1 MTSSRNKIV
10 VLIIAALLISNLT
23 LLGFMVLGK
32 KEQRKP
38 SERGK
43 SFTDFF
49 EKQLGFTPQQ
59 VTKFHQLRDEHLEN
73 IRPFLRDVRAAKDS
87 LFSLMRR
94 SDVPDSVLEK
104 AVNDLAQKEKAQELQ
119 SFRHFKR
126 VRELCNDEQKIK
138 YDSLIN
144 KMINRSFG
152 RGQNHGASKEVINKK
167 ADK

>member
-32 KEQRKP
+32 KEERKP
-38 SERGK
+38 PERGK
-43 SFTDFF
+43 SFSDFF
-49 EKQLGFTPQQ
+49 EKQLGFTPEQ

-87 LFSLMRR
+87 LFSLMCR

-104 AVNDLAQKEKAQELQ
+104 AADELAQKEKAQELL
-119 SFRHFKR
+119 SFRHFKK
-126 VRELCNDEQKIK
+126 VRELCNEEQKIK

-152 RGQNHGASKEVINKK
+152 RGQNHSASKGEMNKK
-167 ADK
+167 TDK